1 LGEVDAADVE
11 RLDVYNKVDLLS
23 PGEIDRLRASHPAAL
38 YVSASR
44 GDGLQELLETV
55 ASRLALDVRRVRLE
69 FDASSEDGREQIA
82 RLYRHARVL
91 QHVAQNGRVSIV
103 AEVPRRLLPR
113 LSAVNVSSA
122 S

>member
-1 LGEVDAADVE
+1 M
-11 RLDVYNKVDLLS
+11 DLLS
-23 PGEIDRLRASHPAAL
+23 PGESERLRASDPAAL
-38 YVSASR
+38 HVSASR
-44 GDGLQELLETV
+44 GDGVQELLDTV

-69 FDASSEDGREQIA
+69 FDAASHDGREQIA

-91 QHVAQNGRVSIV
+91 QHVTQNGRVSIV

-113 LSAVNVSSA
+113 LSAVNVGSA